1 MATILVDFENVYS
14 SDGLKGIKYLN
25 KNDRLCIYY
34 SNSCD
39 KIRAEYMDYIERSGC
54 NFKAYKLYTS
64 RKNAL
69 DFYIASECGF
79 AGEQEEKQIIIVSK
93 DKGFLSVCDYFK
105 LRNNIANTSI
115 FVVPNI
121 ETGLIQLNSPEDFE
135 RSKILS
141 AKAKIL
147 DLKTAANKYAE
158 KNELKIKVIT
168 LLNEFG
174 YTNISIS
181 RLEYIW
187 SNSIKTRKQLYTQ
200 SLHNLGRKNGLQ
212 IYHLLKNIL

>member
-25 KNDRLCIYY
+25 KDDKLRIYY

-39 KIRAEYMDYIERSGC
+39 KIRAEYMAFIEKSGC
-54 NFKAYKLYTS
+54 NFKAYKLSTS

-79 AGEQEEKQIIIVSK
+79 ASEQEEKQIIIVSK
-93 DKGFLSVCDYFK
+93 DKGFLSICDYFK
-105 LRNNIANTSI
+105 LRNTVANTRI
-115 FVVPNI
+115 LVVPNI
-121 ETGLIQLNSPEDFE
+121 ETGLINLNSPEDIE

-141 AKAKIL
+141 SKAKLL
-147 DLKTAANKYAE
+147 DLATAVNKYVN
-158 KNELKIKVIT
+158 KNEIKIKIVE
-168 LLNEFG
+168 LLNNFG
-174 YTNISIS
+174 YTHVSIAS
-181 RLEYIW
+181 LEYIW
-187 SNSIKTRKQLYTQ
+187 SGSIKTRKQLYTQ

-212 IYHLLKNIL
+212 IYRLLKDIL